1 MNLKLVRKTFTEES
15 TMGELAVNGK
25 FECFTLEDKVRAVK
39 IHGRTAIP
47 EGIYEVVITFSDRF
61 KKPLPLLLKV
71 PNFEGVR
78 IHSGNTSA
86 DTEGCIL
93 VGKTKSKDFV
103 GGSRDAF
110 KALLPKI
117 EAALKKEKVFM
128 QVVGGTHEDVAHA
141 NAADPAS
148 APAADCDPA

>member
-15 TMGELAVNGK
+15 TVGELSVNGK

-39 IHGRTAIP
+39 IHGKTAIP

-61 KKPLPLLLKV
+61 RKPLPLLLKV

-78 IHSGNTSA
+78 IHSGNTAA

-93 VGKTKSKDFV
+93 VGTSKSKDMV
-103 GGSRDAF
+103 GGSRNAF
-110 KALLPKI
+110 NALFPKI
-117 EAALKKEKVFM
+117 EAALKKEKVFF
-128 QVVGGTHEDVAHA
+128 QIVGGTHEDVAAA
-141 NAADPAS
+141 NAVDPS
-148 APAADCDPA
+148 EQPCDPPA